1 MFMEQISANE
11 LDRITAFGFFDIDLN
26 LVTSVS
32 TSIVFVS

>member
-1 MFMEQISANE
+1 MQQISANE

-32 TSIVFVS
+32 TIVVFVN